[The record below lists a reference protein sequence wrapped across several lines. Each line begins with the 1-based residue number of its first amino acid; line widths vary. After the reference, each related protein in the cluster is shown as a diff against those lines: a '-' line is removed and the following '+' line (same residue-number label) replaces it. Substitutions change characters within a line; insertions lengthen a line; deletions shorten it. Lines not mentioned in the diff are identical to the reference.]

1 MMRLGRRASL
11 LVTLALLTSAAT
23 ASAECAWVLWEEE
36 QMSPIVSPQ
45 WTVVHPHVSANACSA
60 VKAHYLRSLGKEDG
74 ARIEG
79 NIVKFNDR
87 EQRFRVLCLPD
98 TVDPRGK

>member
-1 MMRLGRRASL
+1 MMRLGRRATL
-11 LVTLALLTSAAT
+11 LVTLSLLASAAT

-36 QMSPIVSPQ
+36 QMTPIVSQ
-45 WTVVHPHVSANACSA
+45 WTVVHPHISADACSA
-60 VKAHYLRSLGKEDG
+60 VKAHYLRSLAREDG